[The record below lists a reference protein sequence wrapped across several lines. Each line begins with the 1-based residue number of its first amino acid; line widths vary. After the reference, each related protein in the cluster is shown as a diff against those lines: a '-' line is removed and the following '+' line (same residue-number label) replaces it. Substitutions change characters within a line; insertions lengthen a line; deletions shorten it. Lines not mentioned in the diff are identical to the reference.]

1 MSKQP
6 LVSII
11 IPTYNRA
18 HLIGETLDSLL
29 AQTYQNWECI
39 VVDDGST
46 DATEV
51 LLAKYTAKDARFK
64 YYQSPKTY
72 LPGGN
77 GARNYG
83 FEKSNGDYVNW
94 FDSDDVMYPQKIATQ
109 ITLLHNTT
117 YDYTVCQTLMYDVVN
132 DKPLG
137 LRAQHI
143 ISNEIFNDFICFKVF
158 WFTPSALWKRSFL
171 LAHQLKYDETL
182 TQSQDYDFHIR
193 VMAISTH
200 YNTTDEVLIQV
211 NCHEGNMSVSLVDSR
226 SKLMSNLKVK
236 GRILSVYKS
245 QLYPATQQSVYNDIL
260 RLYRDAVLA
269 RSLNKILL
277 VGRFLFQ
284 YSKASGLSFVNRV
297 HLCCKLSIGALCYLS
312 IGKGYAF
319 INHKI

>member
-1 MSKQP
+1 MPTP

-18 HLIGETLDSLL
+18 HLIGETLDSVL
-29 AQTYQNWECI
+29 AQTYQNWECL

-46 DATEV
+46 DATSQ
-51 LLAKYTAKDARFK
+51 LMATYCAKDSRFQ
-64 YYQSPKTY
+64 YHHRPDAH

-83 FEKSNGDYVNW
+83 FEVSKGEYIQW
-94 FDSDDVMYPQKIATQ
+94 FDSDDVMYPHKIATQ
-109 ITLLHNTT
+109 IALLHNTT

-171 LAHQLKYDETL
+171 LAHQLQFDETL

-193 VMAISTH
+193 VLAISTH
-200 YNTTDEVLIQV
+200 YNTTDAVLIQV
-211 NCHEGNMSVSLVDSR
+211 NCHDENMSVSLVDNR

-236 GRILSVYKS
+236 GRILSVYKP
-245 QLYPATQQSVYNDIL
+245 QLYPATQLSVYNDML
-260 RLYRDAVLA
+260 RLYRDAVLT
-269 RSLNKILL
+269 RNLNKTLL
-277 VGRFLFQ
+277 VGWYLFQ
-284 YSKASGLSFVNRV
+284 YSKASGLAAVNRV